1 MARLNVRDYL
11 KDIHKGQDIYVIA
24 SGASMDYVDP
34 SFFEGKI
41 KNIDVMILLACF
53 VEIVTKLVNLKII

>member
-1 MARLNVRDYL
+1 MAKLNVRDYL
-11 KDIHKGQDIYVIA
+11 KDIHKHRDIYVIA

-41 KNIDVMILLACF
+41 TIDKCYYQSYN
-53 VEIVTKLVNLKII
+53 TG